1 MAKQYCFDIRNS
13 SSINFDVEE
22 LKGFVEDLYIGPGK
36 YPNNKALPFDV
47 IYVQSDNHVCIL
59 MTKKT
64 KADNAKISEINASF
78 DPDEL
83 EWDHGISLDPP
94 VEFGVDLIEW
104 WNTSSSAEK
113 RKQGKKW
120 NSIKQR
126 GPYFEDL
133 QAPYKPLGA
142 SLTYDGKKYLLTP
155 REEKAASLYA
165 NRLISEKNP
174 KVTVFWTKDKVFND
188 NFWNDFKTYLSSEH
202 KKVFKI
208 FSKIG
213 WEDIVARREAA
224 KEMSNTPEAK
234 RARRIANA
242 EKKREYGYA
251 FIDGHR
257 EELGN
262 FAVEPQGMFMGRG
275 MNPNRGKIK
284 PEIKPNQVTLNLGP
298 KDLLPKAPG
307 GYKWKGRV
315 ADRNAEWVAKW
326 KDGITGEEKYVRFA
340 RKGQFKGK
348 ADLLKYEKARKLE
361 MHIETVR
368 AQYMADAA
376 SGDRVSM
383 QMGTVMYLI
392 DRLGI
397 RIGNERSEKEAD
409 NIVGATTI
417 KVENIT
423 LKSGYRINLNFAG
436 KDSIVFNKDLTFPPL
451 VYGNVQRLVAG
462 RPGGEQVFSAISSAD
477 INAYLKQFDK
487 GFSAKVFRTRLAS
500 EVMYNALDGL
510 NLVPSEP
517 LTKSRVKTLFGKAN
531 AAVAGVLNHSRTI
544 PPKAH
549 ENVEKDK
556 QKLVDK
562 RKELRE
568 KKKAGKSTTQ
578 VEKSIKTLLDRIEN
592 RTDTMAV
599 AVGTSLQ
606 NYIDPRLVYSWVKTQ
621 AEIVTGDDE
630 DEDALE
636 ANTTT
641 IATTV
646 YTADLRKTFSWAEKL
661 TEPGWNWMSSPLMGD
676 PALDPTGDA
685 PAIKPIKPTKPIRPI
700 KPKPIKPKPIK
711 PIKPKPIKP
720 TKPVAPT
727 KPEPVT
733 TVSADTAEAID
744 EFVDDNIII
753 NVSPEAVATTK
764 IIITRMV
771 ALNWEAI
778 EAGTISEEDLPD
790 DQDLVQIGI
799 TNELLFSL
807 LVELGPS
814 SIEGVVEAYGP
825 GTLEEWR
832 LLLAFC
838 ESPRKNMMNLA
849 EVSRDVLAWVY
860 PFSVYGIE
868 HKSAVKANTFLVK
881 YFDEYYTK

>member
-13 SSINFDVEE
+13 SSINFNIEE
-22 LKGFVEDLYIGPGK
+22 LKGFVEDLYIGPDK
-36 YPNNKALPFDV
+36 YPDNKALPFDV
-47 IYVQSDNHVCIL
+47 IYVPSDHHVCIL

-64 KADNAKISEINASF
+64 KTDTAKISEINASF

-83 EWDHGISLDPP
+83 EWEHGISLDPP
-94 VEFGVDLIEW
+94 VEFGVDLLEW
-104 WNTSSSAEK
+104 WNASSSAEK
-113 RKQGKKW
+113 RKKGKKW
-120 NSIKQR
+120 SSIKQR

-142 SLTYDGKKYLLTP
+142 SLTYDGKSYLLTP
-155 REEKAASLYA
+155 KEEKAASLYA

-174 KVTVFWTKDKVFND
+174 KVTVFWTKDKVFNS

-202 KKVFKI
+202 KKVFKT

-213 WEDIVARREAA
+213 WDDIVARREAA

-234 RARRIANA
+234 KARRIANA

-262 FAVEPQGMFMGRG
+262 FAVEPQGLFMGRG

-284 PEIKPNQVTLNLGP
+284 PEIKPNEVTLNLGP
-298 KDLLPKAPG
+298 RDPLPKAPG
-307 GYKWKGRV
+307 GYKWRGRV
-315 ADRNAEWVAKW
+315 ADTNAEWVAKW

-376 SGDRVSM
+376 SGNTVDM

-436 KDSIVFNKDLTFPPL
+436 KDSIVFNKDLMFPP
-451 VYGNVQRLVAG
+451 VIYGNVQRLVAG
-462 RPGGEQVFSAISSAD
+462 RAGTDQVFSAISSAD

-549 ENVEKDK
+549 ENVEKDR
-556 QKLVDK
+556 QKLADK
-562 RKELRE
+562 QKELRE

-578 VEKSIKTLLDRIEN
+578 IEKSIKTLKDRIEN

-606 NYIDPRLVYSWVKTQ
+606 NYIDPRLVYSWIKTQ
-621 AEIVTGDDE
+621 ADTVTDDE
-630 DEDALE
+630 DEEALE
-636 ANTTT
+636 TNTTT

-646 YTADLRKTFSWAEKL
+646 YTADLRKTFAWAEKL

-676 PALDPTGDA
+676 PALDPTGEA
-685 PAIKPIKPTKPIRPI
+685 PTRPTKPKPTEPTKPKPTKP
-700 KPKPIKPKPIK
+700 
-711 PIKPKPIKP
+711 KP
-720 TKPVAPT
+720 TKPKPT
-727 KPEPVT
+727 KPKPTEPTKPKPKPTKPSEPVA
-733 TVSADTAEAID
+733 TVDADTAEAIA
-744 EFVDDNIII
+744 EFVDDLRFLNA
-753 NVSPEAVATTK
+753 SPKAVQNAK
-764 IIITRMV
+764 DIITRMV

-778 EAGTISEEDLPD
+778 KAGTISEEDLPD

-799 TNELLFSL
+799 TNNLLFSL
-807 LVELGPS
+807 LVELGPT
-814 SIEGVVEAYGP
+814 GVGKAYGP
-825 GTLEEWR
+825 GTLEEWK
-832 LLLAFC
+832 LLLRFC
-838 ESPRKNMMNLA
+838 KSPRKNMMTLT
-849 EVSRDVLAWVY
+849 EVSRDVLEWVY
-860 PFSVYGIE
+860 PFSVYGIK
-868 HKSAVKANTFLVK
+868 HNSAVKANTFLIK
-881 YFDEYYTK
+881 YFHEYHIE